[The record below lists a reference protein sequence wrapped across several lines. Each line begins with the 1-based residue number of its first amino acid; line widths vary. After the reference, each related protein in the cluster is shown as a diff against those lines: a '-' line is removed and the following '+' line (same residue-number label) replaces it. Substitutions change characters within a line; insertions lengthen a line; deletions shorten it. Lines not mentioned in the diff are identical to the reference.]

1 MRALTMTILGLGA
14 LPALALAACTA
25 NAPVAGYPV
34 AVAPDANGGRA
45 VYTGTAIAA
54 MAPDYSRP
62 HPGIAGTGASTWVA
76 PAPPPAYVDNS
87 PGPAPVAEGPPSAAV
102 RNRQPGASAAVA
114 ASADDIPRPEAA
126 APTPAQAAATAPNR
140 RAGAAAAAAG
150 PAAAGPARV
159 ASAADIAAGRKMFSD
174 MGCGGCH
181 TLADAGS
188 GGGVGPGFDNNPRLS
203 VDYVFETVH
212 DGRGA
217 MPSFAGQLS
226 DAQIRTLARYLVQVA
241 KK

>member
-1 MRALTMTILGLGA
+1 MRALTPSCLLLGA
-14 LPALALAACTA
+14 LPALALAACTQ
-25 NAPVAGYPV
+25 NAPPGVAPAVYDAPIGRTVPWRS
-34 AVAPDANGGRA
+34 AVAS
-45 VYTGTAIAA
+45 
-54 MAPDYSRP
+54 MAEDYGRP
-62 HPGIAGTGASTWVA
+62 HAGPYVGTGASAWVP
-76 PAPPPAYVDNS
+76 PAPPPAYVDTS
-87 PGPAPVAEGPPSAAV
+87 PPPPRAAEAPPPAAV

-114 ASADDIPRPEAA
+114 ASADDNPRPEAA

-140 RAGAAAAAAG
+140 RAGAAPAAAG